1 MVESREYRLMSVWW
15 VGLVWASHAWWI
27 QLLQYLVTPSART
40 GKSFL
45 ISRISRLMEANRCVL
60 VCGETGDGKSTL
72 IRNLVGASSIKPD
85 TSYHTMPPPVDK
97 HLSTHDLIDMPGCGD
112 PITQLSVRAAK
123 ILAVTTRQLS
133 EKLVLVSQS
142 QKQNTADRHL
152 TESLQMKRALHGDLP
167 HHSVAVTLH
176 ELGMLLKAKGDLEV
190 AERHLTESL
199 QMQRAVRGELAHQS
213 AAVTLHELGMLFKE
227 KDGMEADR
235 DGGTAL
241 HLAAKLGHDKVVEA
255 LVSADPNQAD
265 RSYYTAL
272 HLATKRLAGQATD
285 LISSLLNSFRQLRD
299 CMRAG
304 VGQVLLLKCGLVGL
318 YRRQDF
324 RPKHC
329 LH

>member
-1 MVESREYRLMSVWW
+1 
-15 VGLVWASHAWWI
+15 
-27 QLLQYLVTPSART
+27 
-40 GKSFL
+40 
-45 ISRISRLMEANRCVL
+45 MEANRCVL

-227 KDGMEADR
+227 KDGMEAAEQHLMATVWRCFLITFEHLLVATRLQRESLRPVCIQADR

-241 HLAAKLGHDKVVEA
+241 HLAAK
-255 LVSADPNQAD
+255 
-265 RSYYTAL
+265 
-272 HLATKRLAGQATD
+272 
-285 LISSLLNSFRQLRD
+285 SLLRML
-299 CMRAG
+299 
-304 VGQVLLLKCGLVGL
+304 VLARVLIPLEN
-318 YRRQDF
+318 RS
-324 RPKHC
+324 
-329 LH
+329 